1 MPTKEEWVEMKLGQ
15 IAQKRAVLST
25 LKDSLDAWERD
36 IDWGELPEGKRQ
48 ALLKLAQESAAT
60 LRELINRVNDQI
72 VSGLIDVAQAG
83 TQIEQD
89 G

>member
-1 MPTKEEWVEMKLGQ
+1 MKLDQ
-15 IAQKRAVLST
+15 IAQKRAVLSA

-36 IDWGELPEGKRQ
+36 VDWGGLPEGKRQ

-60 LRELINRVNDQI
+60 LRELIGRVNNEI
-72 VSGLIDVAQAG
+72 ATGLNDVAQG
-83 TQIEQD
+83 GGWLGQD

>member
-1 MPTKEEWVEMKLGQ
+1 MPANEEWVQMKLGQ

-36 IDWGELPEGKRQ
+36 VDWGELPEGKRQ

-60 LRELINRVNDQI
+60 LRTLIGRVNDQI
-72 VSGLIDVAQAG
+72 LSGLNDVAQASG
-83 TQIEQD
+83 KTKQD
-89 G
+89 V